1 MQGRERIPLHNRQKN
16 PHGTPVRLAVA
27 FRSTRLRSN
36 HRSSFINAQ
45 LALPDHT
52 TALRLLNPPLESR
65 ILDRQVFEG
74 SRLMMPILARQ

>member
-52 TALRLLNPPLESR
+52 TALRLLNPQWSHAFWTGRLLKD
-65 ILDRQVFEG
+65 LD
-74 SRLMMPILARQ
+74 